1 MRAINVNESKGDK
14 AGHCFGLWFWLVVLA
29 CGFGLWFWLVVLACG
44 FGLWFWLVV
53 LACGFGLW
61 LLLLSIAGYRL
72 GGRHFPAPQRV
83 IDIAALPCMGN
94 PPYMAR

>member
-14 AGHCFGLWFWLVVLA
+14 AGHC
-29 CGFGLWFWLVVLACG
+29 

>member
-14 AGHCFGLWFWLVVLA
+14 AGHR
-29 CGFGLWFWLVVLACG
+29 
-44 FGLWFWLVV
+44 
-53 LACGFGLW
+53 FGLW

-72 GGRHFPAPQRV
+72 GGRHFPVPQRV
-83 IDIAALPCMGN
+83 IDIATLPCMGN

>member
-1 MRAINVNESKGDK
+1 LWFWLVILACG
-14 AGHCFGLWFWLVVLA
+14 FGLWFWLVVLA

-61 LLLLSIAGYRL
+61 LLSLAGYRL

-83 IDIAALPCMGN
+83 IDIAALPCIGN
-94 PPYMAR
+94 PPLYGEMI